1 MVGNRNVTIDRRFW
15 GVLGTVF
22 ILFIFWKGSIS
33 QSASMHET
41 VLLTGGLGFIGSHL
55 VDELLVRGY
64 TVVIFDDKSTGHNF
78 NPEAI
83 TIIGDI
89 TKVNDFD
96 LIKYKVDYIVHFAAA
111 ISVAESMVD
120 PAKYERI
127 NVEGSRNVF
136 EWGANHNVKKIVS
149 ASSASVY
156 GVPEVLPLSEDA
168 PTAPI
173 SKYASS
179 KLAMEQLQK
188 DCYDNYK
195 VDNIALRF
203 FNVYGPRQNPKST
216 YSGVISK
223 FIEQASNNKPL
234 TILGD
239 GTNTR
244 DFVYVKDIAKAIIL
258 AIKNGVGFKIYNVGT
273 STEITITQIA
283 ETIIAICHSSSIIE
297 YKDPRPGDIKSSLS
311 DTSRIKKE
319 IGWHPTVSLRE
330 GLKETISWYKS
341 TQ

>member
-136 EWGANHNVKKIVS
+136 EWGANHNVKKLFLHHLHLFMEFQRYCHFLKMHQQHQFQSMHLVNLLWNNFKKI
-149 ASSASVY
+149 
-156 GVPEVLPLSEDA
+156 
-168 PTAPI
+168 
-173 SKYASS
+173 
-179 KLAMEQLQK
+179 AM
-188 DCYDNYK
+188 
-195 VDNIALRF
+195 
-203 FNVYGPRQNPKST
+203 
-216 YSGVISK
+216 
-223 FIEQASNNKPL
+223 
-234 TILGD
+234 
-239 GTNTR
+239 
-244 DFVYVKDIAKAIIL
+244 IIT
-258 AIKNGVGFKIYNVGT
+258 K
-273 STEITITQIA
+273 
-283 ETIIAICHSSSIIE
+283 
-297 YKDPRPGDIKSSLS
+297 
-311 DTSRIKKE
+311 
-319 IGWHPTVSLRE
+319 
-330 GLKETISWYKS
+330 
-341 TQ
+341 